1 MFSSYGKSS
10 QRLTE
15 MAQSLCR
22 NPEFRSRLLTRYA
35 EALKTTLSDE
45 NVLKVINELTQ
56 QLAPEIARD
65 RERYGLT
72 VANGKNEV
80 NRLRGYFKDGYSQS
94 VIKNLCEDLSLTA
107 EEKTRYFGELI
118 R

>member
-1 MFSSYGKSS
+1 
-10 QRLTE
+10 

-22 NPEFRSRLLTRYA
+22 NPEFRSRLLARYA

-45 NVLKVINELTQ
+45 NVLRVINELTQ

-72 VANGKNEV
+72 TAEWKNEV
-80 NRLRGYFKDGYSQS
+80 NRLRGYFREEYSQS
-94 VIKNLCEDLSLTA
+94 VIQNLCKDLNLSA
-107 EEKTRYFGELI
+107 EEKDKYFSELI